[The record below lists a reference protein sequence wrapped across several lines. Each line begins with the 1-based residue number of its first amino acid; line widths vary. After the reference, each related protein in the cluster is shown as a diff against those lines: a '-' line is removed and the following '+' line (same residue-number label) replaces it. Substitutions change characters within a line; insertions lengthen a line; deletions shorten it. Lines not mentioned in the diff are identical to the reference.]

1 MTKLA
6 GVLDASE
13 NRKGSVRSG
22 TLTATRNSQQRNRD
36 KSKSGV
42 LGFAQKQDLA
52 VRRPFAVFDI
62 DGTLIRW
69 QLYHAIADTLVHLG
83 YIDRKAFQAVKDA
96 RMQWKR
102 RTHTDSFKDYEHT
115 LVKLVDSA
123 LAQLTIRQYKKAVG
137 SVFDEYKDQAYTYT
151 RDLLKELKAKNYLLF
166 AISGSQEE
174 IVEKIAGHYG
184 FDDFVGSTLVQKNGK
199 FTGEKIV
206 RAGNK
211 HEILEQLIKKHKT
224 SLGGSIAVGDSL
236 GDSSMLEMVDY
247 PIAFNPEKKL
257 FELAKSEG
265 WKIVAERKNVVFELE
280 SKNGKYLLA

>member
-1 MTKLA
+1 MNKERVTKLA

-123 LAQLTIRQYKKAVG
+123 LAQLTIRQY
-137 SVFDEYKDQAYTYT
+137 
-151 RDLLKELKAKNYLLF
+151 
-166 AISGSQEE
+166 
-174 IVEKIAGHYG
+174 
-184 FDDFVGSTLVQKNGK
+184 
-199 FTGEKIV
+199 
-206 RAGNK
+206 
-211 HEILEQLIKKHKT
+211 
-224 SLGGSIAVGDSL
+224 
-236 GDSSMLEMVDY
+236 
-247 PIAFNPEKKL
+247 
-257 FELAKSEG
+257 
-265 WKIVAERKNVVFELE
+265 
-280 SKNGKYLLA
+280 